1 MLGFR
6 QEEWEM
12 RWAWLILFVSVYAG
26 GVIGSFEFFRARFDC
41 AIVKNIDIETC
52 GIATW
57 INAFTWPYTAG
68 RELARWSYERKDER
82 PKLPA
87 VR

>member
-1 MLGFR
+1 MLGFPE
-6 QEEWEM
+6 EEWQM
-12 RWAWLILFVSVYAG
+12 RWACLILFLSIYAG
-26 GVIGSFEFFRARFDC
+26 GVIGSFEFFKTRFGC

-57 INAFTWPYTAG
+57 INAFTWPYIAG
-68 RELARWSYERKDER
+68 RELARWSYEREDER
-82 PKLPA
+82 LKSPA